1 MPDLSR
7 KVREQ
12 AATAGRRAPYFG
24 PDSADS
30 GPLPLT
36 IPPARC
42 YNTHSYGRFATRGRM
57 AAILR
62 EEADGAG
69 MGREAGV
76 LSTLPTVRVPY
87 LSLIIPAYNEAGRI
101 ARTLGAV
108 TEYLR
113 AQRYAWEVLVVDDGS
128 ADETLAAARQF
139 ARDHRDLTVRVIAN
153 PHRGKAYAVR
163 SGVQAARG
171 KLIGFTDADLA
182 TPIDTLASVIPHFA
196 DGCHVVIGSRE
207 DRGAVRQDEPIYR
220 HLMGRVFNWLV
231 QIVALPG
238 IQDTQCGFK
247 VLRGTVAQE
256 LFAASQLYG
265 EDEAPPIGPAVT
277 AFDVEIL
284 FLARQRGYRI
294 ASVPVIW
301 QYGTESKVNP
311 LLDSARNFRDVLMV
325 RLNSLLGRYR

>member
-1 MPDLSR
+1 
-7 KVREQ
+7 
-12 AATAGRRAPYFG
+12 
-24 PDSADS
+24 
-30 GPLPLT
+30 
-36 IPPARC
+36 
-42 YNTHSYGRFATRGRM
+42 M

-62 EEADGAG
+62 EEADGIG

-76 LSTLPTVRVPY
+76 VSPLRAIREPY
-87 LSLIIPAYNEAGRI
+87 LSLIIPAYNEEARI
-101 ARTLGAV
+101 AQTLRAV
-108 TEYLR
+108 TDYLR
-113 AQRYAWEVLVVDDGS
+113 AQNYAWEVLVVDDGS
-128 ADETLAAARQF
+128 ADATLAAARRF
-139 ARDHRDLTVRVIAN
+139 AREQRDLPIRVIAN

-182 TPIDTLASVIPHFA
+182 TPIDTLDAVIPHFA

-207 DRGAVRQDEPIYR
+207 DRGAVRRDEPTYR

-231 QIVALPG
+231 QAVALPG

-247 VLRGTVAQE
+247 VLRGRIAHE

-325 RLNSLLGRYR
+325 RLNSLLGRYG